1 MQGRQ
6 YYLLALGLLIYINNL
21 LVFLTGFEFID
32 AHQQFDYT
40 ARCGKK
46 SIPGAIRHM
55 FDFSGKLCHCYDTLK
70 LLGSTFNQKGEH
82 IDGS

>member
-1 MQGRQ
+1 MYCNFMQGRQ

-46 SIPGAIRHM
+46 SIPGAAIGVRR
-55 FDFSGKLCHCYDTLK
+55 FYISLEIPRQLRKYTYAK
-70 LLGSTFNQKGEH
+70 T
-82 IDGS
+82 